1 MEIKKQK
8 DQEEKKMTQ
17 AEEVVEETINPVLTR
32 IDSMVAGV
40 PQKKR
45 KAFRAS
51 LERMFNVTK
60 EA

>member
-1 MEIKKQK
+1 MEIKKLK
-8 DQEEKKMTQ
+8 ETEGEEMTQ
-17 AEEVVEETINPVLTR
+17 AEEVVEETVNPVLTR

-40 PQKKR
+40 PEKKR